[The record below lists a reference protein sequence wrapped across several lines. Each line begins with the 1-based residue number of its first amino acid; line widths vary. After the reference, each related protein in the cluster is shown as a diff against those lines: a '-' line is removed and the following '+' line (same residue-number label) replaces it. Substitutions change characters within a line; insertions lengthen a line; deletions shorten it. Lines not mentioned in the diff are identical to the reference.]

1 MDCLNVAFGVTE
13 RRAWWKTRLMALGLT
28 VALSAFVIVAF
39 VLTLF
44 AAPLAAFVA
53 SYLGPAGGVA
63 TIVINWSLSI
73 VLMTLVTATVYY
85 VCPDV
90 DGLKWQWL
98 SPGVV
103 VFIVG
108 FGAASIGFSL
118 WVARFASYDKTY
130 GSLGAPI
137 VLLFWLYILASFLL
151 LGGELNALL
160 DERRARDATEA
171 LEPSP
176 QGVRRQPGP
185 RAIRIDRRSY
195 GMQYGQVTGAA
206 SSTDR
211 ASVRTVS
218 ASKPIV
224 TTVEKSHAP
233 GPRASSC
240 CGPSGRRQAE
250 RGTEEVDC
258 ARLAVVRGD
267 DAGARPLVGRQPCE
281 DLRDRRGQLGPAVL
295 IGENAAAARRGSWR
309 SPMPA
314 CGSCPSAAA

>member
-1 MDCLNVAFGVTE
+1 MIGRWAALGRELRTPIKFLDALFRRFGWHHMPTLAAGLAFYFLLAFFPFLLFLVAIVTIVPGVEGLTDWLLQTAATFLPPSAWTLAEGVIRGLLGQPRGTLVSVGVALALWSASSGFTSLMDCLNVAFGVTE

-90 DGLKWQWL
+90 DEQRWQWL

-160 DERRARDATEA
+160 DERRARDATE
-171 LEPSP
+171 
-176 QGVRRQPGP
+176 
-185 RAIRIDRRSY
+185 
-195 GMQYGQVTGAA
+195 
-206 SSTDR
+206 
-211 ASVRTVS
+211 S
-218 ASKPIV
+218 A
-224 TTVEKSHAP
+224 
-233 GPRASSC
+233 
-240 CGPSGRRQAE
+240 
-250 RGTEEVDC
+250 
-258 ARLAVVRGD
+258 
-267 DAGARPLVGRQPCE
+267 
-281 DLRDRRGQLGPAVL
+281 
-295 IGENAAAARRGSWR
+295 
-309 SPMPA
+309 
-314 CGSCPSAAA
+314 

>member
-1 MDCLNVAFGVTE
+1 MIGRWAAVGRELRTPIKFMDALFRRFGWHHMPTLAAGLAFYFLLAFFPFLLFLVAIVTIVPGVEGLTDWLLQTAATFLPPSAWTLAEGVIRGLLGQPRGTLVSVGVALALWSASSGFTSLMDCLNVAFGVTE

-90 DGLKWQWL
+90 DEQRWQWL

-160 DERRARDATEA
+160 DDRRARDATE
-171 LEPSP
+171 
-176 QGVRRQPGP
+176 
-185 RAIRIDRRSY
+185 
-195 GMQYGQVTGAA
+195 
-206 SSTDR
+206 
-211 ASVRTVS
+211 S
-218 ASKPIV
+218 A
-224 TTVEKSHAP
+224 
-233 GPRASSC
+233 
-240 CGPSGRRQAE
+240 
-250 RGTEEVDC
+250 
-258 ARLAVVRGD
+258 
-267 DAGARPLVGRQPCE
+267 
-281 DLRDRRGQLGPAVL
+281 
-295 IGENAAAARRGSWR
+295 
-309 SPMPA
+309 
-314 CGSCPSAAA
+314 